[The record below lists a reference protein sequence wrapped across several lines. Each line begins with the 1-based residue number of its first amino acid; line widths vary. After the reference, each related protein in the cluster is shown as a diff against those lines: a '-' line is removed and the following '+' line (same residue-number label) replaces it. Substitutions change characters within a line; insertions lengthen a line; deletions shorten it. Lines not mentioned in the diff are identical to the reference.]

1 MTTQRFVDA
10 IREGIAEEMRADPR
24 VIIFGEDV
32 AIGGAFGVTQGLADE
47 FGDERVI
54 NTPISEDTIMGMAV
68 GAAVAGKRPIVEIMF
83 MDFMTLAMSQLVN
96 HAAKVHFMSGG
107 QLAVPM
113 VVRVQQGAQGGW
125 GSQHSQSLEA
135 WFSHVPG
142 LKVVAPGSA
151 VDANLLVRASIQDD
165 APVIFIEHRGLYFR
179 HDPEGFEPGEA
190 TLGKAH
196 VVREGSDVTLVSY
209 SRMLIECLAAAEGMA
224 EESISVEV
232 IDLRSLVPPDIDTI
246 IESVRKTNRLAVAHE
261 AVVQGGLGAEITALV
276 QETAMDYLDAPIL
289 RIGAPYAPPPA
300 SLELERAFV
309 PDRAAIAAR
318 LGQMLNHGQGRGS

>member
-10 IREGIAEEMRADPR
+10 LREGIAEEMRSDSR

-32 AIGGAFGVTQGLADE
+32 AVGGAFGVTQGLADE
-47 FGDERVI
+47 FGDKRVI
-54 NTPISEDTIMGMAV
+54 NTPISEDTIMGIAV

-107 QLAVPM
+107 QLSVPM
-113 VVRVQQGAQGGW
+113 VVRVQQGAVGGW
-125 GSQHSQSLEA
+125 GAQHSQSLEA

-142 LKVVAPGSA
+142 LKVVAPGFA
-151 VDANLLVRASIQDD
+151 ADANRLIRASIQDD
-165 APVIFIEHRGLYFR
+165 SPVVFIEHRGLYFR
-179 HDPEGFEPGEA
+179 EDPEGFKPGEA

-196 VVREGSDVTLVSY
+196 VVREGSDVTLASY
-209 SRMLIECLAAAEGMA
+209 SRMLVECLAAAEDMA
-224 EESISVEV
+224 GKGVSVEV
-232 IDLRSLVPPDIDTI
+232 IDLRSLAPLDIDTI
-246 IESVRKTNRLAVAHE
+246 VESVRKTNRLAVAHE
-261 AVVQGGLGAEITALV
+261 AVVQGGLGAEIAARV

-289 RIGAPYAPPPA
+289 RIGAPHAPPPA

-318 LGQMLNHGQGRGS
+318 LGQMLNHS